1 MRWFVLLLQSVA
13 RVVCKRPREILLIAA
28 LVTLVSGWLA
38 ATRLTV
44 SSDQDRL
51 VSDTLIFQQ
60 IYLDFIKNFKDQEF
74 LYIVIDG
81 REPKKAEAFADDLAA
96 RLARSPDLIRQVTY
110 RIGPEQLG
118 QEMLLYLD
126 LEQVETL
133 ATQAERTAPGL
144 QPVLKSGRLDE
155 LFGWIGRQLSG
166 PRASDQTGSP
176 AGAEALF
183 DVLGELVDGLA
194 QSITTGAPYRSP
206 FASFSD
212 DRLHRYTFTDNGR
225 FLVMLID
232 VPKDYATSEVIEQPL
247 AAIRK
252 ALDESRAALPGVEAG
267 LTGRPVLQSDEMRTT
282 NRDMMRATIISVIGV
297 SLLFIIAYGS
307 IWRPL
312 LGVLTLLI
320 SIVWTLGLTTATI
333 GELNLLSAVFILVII
348 GVGINW
354 GMHLLARYMEERE
367 HARLPDGQG
376 RPVEEALTRAMVT
389 AAVGN
394 LTCAATAA
402 AAFFCALATDF
413 KALAELGFIAGS
425 GIVLSLIAMLTVYPA
440 LLLLFDQRSAGQK
453 PLRLTRLAPLQALLG
468 RPGLFLAGVTAVTL
482 VLAVWTVRLH
492 FDDNLL
498 ALQSENLDS
507 VRWELALMKE
517 SRESTWFA
525 ATQVDTLD
533 EAEQLEWQFAK
544 LPSVGKVTSLLDIL
558 PQDQYEKRQ
567 LFERTALA
575 LRGLTPRV
583 DSTTS
588 DKRVVPADPA
598 ATGKALRQVSD
609 GLELIEEKLF
619 AAGREGDIASV
630 RSLIDRID
638 KAERALQQAGPKAA
652 GRLATFQQ
660 AFMADLADQLD
671 HWRPRLHPGSVT
683 PDTLPE
689 AVRDRFIGQNARK
702 LIMITPAQNI
712 WDPKAMETFVTELR
726 TVDPTVTGPPVTSYE
741 AARLMRRAFQQTA
754 LLSLAVVIGL
764 VWLHFSRWRLVALT
778 FIPLLIG
785 LAWLLGGMGLLGI
798 SFNLANFFAVPILIG
813 TGIDGGIQMV
823 QRMYEEPHRP
833 MLETSTATSVTLSSL
848 TTLLAFGSLM
858 LGQHRG
864 IASLGQIMALGT
876 FSIMIATILVLPA
889 IHERFVR
896 SGRAVQHR
904 GGRE

>member
-1 MRWFVLLLQSVA
+1 MRWFVLLLQGVA
-13 RVVCKRPREILLIAA
+13 RVVCKRPWTILLIAA
-28 LVTLVSGWLA
+28 LVTLAAGWLA

-51 VSDTLIFQQ
+51 VSDKLLFQQ

-74 LYIVIDG
+74 LYVVIDG
-81 REPKKAEAFADDLAA
+81 REPRKAEAFADDLAA
-96 RLARSPDLIRQVTY
+96 RLARSPGLIRQVTY

-118 QEMLLYLD
+118 QNLLLYLD
-126 LEQVETL
+126 MEQVEAL
-133 ATQAERTAPGL
+133 KNQAERTAPEL
-144 QPVLKSGRLDE
+144 TPILKSGRIDAL
-155 LFGWIGRQLSG
+155 LGWIGRQLSG
-166 PRASDQTGSP
+166 PITSEQ
-176 AGAEALF
+176 AGAALF
-183 DVLGELVDGLA
+183 DVMGSLVDGLS
-194 QSITTGAPYRSP
+194 QSVTTDGPYRSP
-206 FASFSD
+206 LAQFD
-212 DRLHRYTFTDNGR
+212 DNRLHRYTFTDNGR

-232 VPKDYATSEVIEQPL
+232 VPKDYSTSEVIEEPL

-252 ALDESRAALPGVEAG
+252 ALNESRAALPGVAAG

-282 NRDMMRATIISVIGV
+282 NRDMMRATIIAVIGV
-297 SLLFIIAYGS
+297 SLLFTLAFGS
-307 IWRPL
+307 LWRPL
-312 LGVLTLLI
+312 LGVLTLLV
-320 SIVWTLGLTTATI
+320 SIVWTLGFTAATI

-367 HARLPDGQG
+367 RGL
-376 RPVEEALTRAMVT
+376 PVEEALTKAMVT

-425 GIVLSLIAMLTVYPA
+425 GILLSLIAMLTVYPA
-440 LLLLFDQRSAGQK
+440 LLLLYDRRTDRRGR
-453 PLRLTRLAPLQALLG
+453 LHLTRLAPLQALVR
-468 RPGLFLAGVTAVTL
+468 RPVL
-482 VLAVWTVRLH
+482 VLTGAVLVTVALGVWTVRLR

-498 ALQSENLDS
+498 NLQSQGLES
-507 VRWELALMKE
+507 VEWELALMKE

-533 EAEQLEWQFAK
+533 DAERLTWQLSK
-544 LPSVGKVTSLLDIL
+544 LPTVGKVTSLLDIL
-558 PQDQYEKRQ
+558 PAEQYHKRQ
-567 LFERTALA
+567 LLEQAAVA
-575 LRGLTPRV
+575 LRPLTPRT
-583 DSTTS
+583 DA
-588 DKRVVPADPA
+588 PADPA
-598 ATGKALRQVSD
+598 SVAATRQALRRMAD

-619 AAGREGDIASV
+619 AAGREADIKSV
-630 RSLIDRID
+630 HALIDRID
-638 KAERALQQAGPKAA
+638 MAERALRTGGPAVA
-652 GRLATFQQ
+652 GRLARFQQ
-660 AFMADLADQLD
+660 AFMADLAERLD
-671 HWRPRLHPGSVT
+671 HWRPRLHPAQVT

-689 AVRDRFIGQNARK
+689 VVRNRFIGQNARK
-702 LIMITPAQNI
+702 LIMITPAKNI
-712 WDPKAMETFVTELR
+712 WDPKAMAEFVTELR

-741 AARLMRRAFQQTA
+741 ATRLMRRSFQQTA
-754 LLSLAVVIGL
+754 LLSLAVVAALVWFHFQRGRAVFLAFVPLLTGL
-764 VWLHFSRWRLVALT
+764 VWLEGA
-778 FIPLLIG
+778 
-785 LAWLLGGMGLLGI
+785 MGLFGI

-876 FSIMIATILVLPA
+876 FSIMVATIFILPA
-889 IHERFVR
+889 IHERLIR
-896 SGRAVQHR
+896 SGRSGR
-904 GGRE
+904 SNTTGGRP